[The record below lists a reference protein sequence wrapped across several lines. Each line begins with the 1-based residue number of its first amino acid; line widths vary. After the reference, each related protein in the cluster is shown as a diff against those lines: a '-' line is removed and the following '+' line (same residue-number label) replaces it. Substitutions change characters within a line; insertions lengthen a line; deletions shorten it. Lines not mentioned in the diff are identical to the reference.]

1 MENQF
6 WEEALK
12 ILEKEIPP
20 EKFELWLKP
29 IKPIAIADSKFK
41 IAIPNKYFKDQ
52 LEGCYKDALEKTL
65 SGLIDR
71 PISLEYIIDKSI
83 KDSFIKKIDGINTKL
98 ITPPPLS
105 LNPKYTFKNFIIG
118 ENNRLAHAA
127 SWAVAEKPG
136 SVYNPLFIY
145 GGVGLGKT
153 HLIQAIGSHILSKN
167 PQLKIIYVSTEQ
179 FTNEF
184 IDSIQFH
191 QPLKFKERYRNIN
204 VLLIDDVQFLEGKEQ
219 TQDEFFHTFNTLY
232 EGRKQIVLTS
242 DRPPK
247 DIQTLEERL
256 KSRFESGLM
265 ADIQPPDLETRIAI
279 LKRIIENEAIE
290 IDNNALYLIADKIKT
305 NIRELEGVMIRI
317 IAHATLKGQKI
328 TLDIVEAILKD
339 MVPKE
344 DINILPL
351 TIQQKVAKYFN
362 VKVEDIKAKNRS
374 SSYIRP
380 RHIAMYL
387 CKKFTKCSLPELGKE
402 FGGKDH
408 TTILYA
414 ARKIEK
420 EMEYDQDL
428 KRIINTLS
436 ADLSNKS

>member
-1 MENQF
+1 MEDQF
-6 WEEALK
+6 WKEALD

-29 IKPIAIADSKFK
+29 IRPIAIADNKFK

-52 LEGCYKDALEKTL
+52 LEGSYKDALEKTL
-65 SGLIDR
+65 SGLINN
-71 PISLEYIIDKSI
+71 PISLEYVIDKSI
-83 KDSFIKKIDGINTKL
+83 KDSFIKKIDSIKRGF
-98 ITPPPLS
+98 TPTLF

-118 ENNRLAHAA
+118 ENNRFAHAA
-127 SWAVAEKPG
+127 SWAVAENPG
-136 SVYNPLFIY
+136 HVYNPLFIY

-153 HLIQAIGSHILSKN
+153 HLMQAIGSYIFLKN

-184 IDSIQFH
+184 VDSIQFN
-191 QPLKFKERYRNIN
+191 QPLKFKEKYRNIN
-204 VLLIDDVQFLEGKEQ
+204 LLLIDDIQFLQGKEQ

-232 EGRKQIVLTS
+232 EGRKQMVLTS

-247 DIQTLEERL
+247 DIPTLEERL

-265 ADIQPPDLETRIAI
+265 TDIQPPDLETRLAI
-279 LKRIIENEAIE
+279 LKKIIENEIIE
-290 IDNNALYLIADKIKT
+290 IDDEALYLIASKIKS

-317 IAHATLKGQKI
+317 IAHSTLKGQRI
-328 TLDIVEAILKD
+328 TLNIVEEILKD
-339 MVPKE
+339 IVSKK
-344 DINILPL
+344 DGLNISPL
-351 TIQQKVAKYFN
+351 IIQQKVAKYFN
-362 VKVEDIKAKNRS
+362 IKIEDIKSKNRS
-374 SSYIRP
+374 SSHIRP

-387 CKKFTKCSLPELGKE
+387 CKKFTKLSLPELGRE

-420 EMEYDQDL
+420 EL
-428 KRIINTLS
+428 KNNTNLKTIINTLS
-436 ADLSNKS
+436 TAISE